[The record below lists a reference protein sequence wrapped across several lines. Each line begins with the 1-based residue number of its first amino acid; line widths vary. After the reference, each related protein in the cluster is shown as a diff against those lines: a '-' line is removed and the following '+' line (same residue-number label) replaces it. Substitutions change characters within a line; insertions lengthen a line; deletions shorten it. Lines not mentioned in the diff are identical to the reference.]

1 MKGFLLTVIIEES
14 LFLLEFFKIFRI
26 GISWNDDLVGKAS
39 ILIIGI
45 WKFELNLAL
54 ILRRKLEWHD
64 FGKEA
69 GQS

>member
-1 MKGFLLTVIIEES
+1 MKGFLLTVIMEES
-14 LFLLEFFKIFRI
+14 LCILEFFKIFRI
-26 GISWNDDLVGKAS
+26 GISWNSDLIGKS
-39 ILIIGI
+39 SVLILGI
-45 WKFELNLAL
+45 WKLEFNIAL